1 MLGSTKPG
9 KMLPCLSVEKRSEPY
24 FILKALRSGGI
35 EEGREG
41 HPMADVKRG
50 RLGPY
55 RLGRQHQSWTLK
67 ELGQLYEAHNVH
79 TGAAALVLVPGA
91 QLQHWK
97 PVEDWTVRTTIRAS
111 PPYVALEVE
120 QAPAKGDMVWVAGM
134 LHVLNRA
141 VERMEWS
148 EETRRHFLT
157 REPPSWLMR
166 WVEGARRLL
175 VARGLGLGIA
185 ALLVLLLVVA
195 HWRASIERQ
204 RGESHEATTVAVPAE
219 EENRA
224 PKLVDTIEVGSA
236 VIAYPLPGKP
246 FSDQAKAPCKTNRH
260 EVELNGG
267 CWLELAKRPPCGEDY
282 AEYQGKCFVPVSAR
296 SRKPREPQSIQP

>member
-1 MLGSTKPG
+1 MA
-9 KMLPCLSVEKRSEPY
+9 
-24 FILKALRSGGI
+24 KA
-35 EEGREG
+35 
-41 HPMADVKRG
+41 KRG

-55 RLGRQHQSWTLK
+55 RLGRQHRSWTLE

-97 PVEDWTVRTTIRAS
+97 PEEDWTVRTTIRAS

-157 REPPSWLMR
+157 REPPGRLMR

-175 VARGLGLGIA
+175 GERGLGLGIA
-185 ALLVLLLVVA
+185 AFLVLLLVVA
-195 HWRASIERQ
+195 HWRASIESQ
-204 RGESHEATTVAVPAE
+204 RSEQHEATAVAVPADE
-219 EENRA
+219 ESRA
-224 PKLVDTIEVGSA
+224 PALVNTPNGDPA
-236 VIAYPLPGKP
+236 AIAYPLPVKP
-246 FSDQAKAPCKTNRH
+246 FSDQAKAPCKPTLD
-260 EVELNGG
+260 EVEINGG
-267 CWLELAKRPPCGEDY
+267 CWLELAKRPPCGENY

-296 SRKPREPQSIQP
+296 SRKPREPQSISP